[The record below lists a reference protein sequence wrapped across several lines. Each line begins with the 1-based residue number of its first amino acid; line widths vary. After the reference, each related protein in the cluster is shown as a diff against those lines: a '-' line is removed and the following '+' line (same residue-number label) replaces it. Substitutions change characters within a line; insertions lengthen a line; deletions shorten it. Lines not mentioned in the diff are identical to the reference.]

1 MTAMSTP
8 TTPDRN
14 ASAADPWPEVASRVE
29 SSRLRRGGRHVRTE
43 PAPKGGAAST
53 GAAPASPPRHRRA

>member
-1 MTAMSTP
+1 MTATSTP
-8 TTPDRN
+8 TTPDRD

-43 PAPKGGAAST
+43 PAPKGAAST